1 MHLGTI
7 WAMENELVKFK
18 ESALAEIQGAK
29 TPIELDSVRVR
40 YLGRAGLISKL
51 SESMRDVPK
60 EERPRVGKLL
70 NEARLALSAAFE
82 DRAEGFAAQHDLSAI
97 EDIDETLPGTPLH
110 VGSLHPLTQ
119 LQDRAI
125 QVFRRLGFALA
136 AGPDIDTE
144 WNCFDA
150 LNTPPN
156 HPARN
161 ETDTFYLFDGR
172 LLRTHTSTVQIRTML
187 AAPPPVRVIAPGAA
201 YRRDE
206 MDATHLS
213 QFNQLEG
220 LYIDKKVSVADLK
233 GTLEY
238 FVRELLGSEV
248 ETRMRP
254 HFFPFTEPSYE
265 LDVRLPGVNS
275 GRWMELLGCGMVDPN
290 VLEKVNEGR
299 GDRAYDPEIFS
310 GYAFGMGLD
319 RLAMTLF
326 GLPDIRLLIENDQR
340 FLAQFS

>member
-1 MHLGTI
+1 
-7 WAMENELVKFK
+7 MENELVKFK

-40 YLGRAGLISKL
+40 YLGRAGLVSKL

-60 EERPRVGKLL
+60 DERPRVGKLL
-70 NEARLALSAAFE
+70 NEVRLTLSAAFE
-82 DRAEGFAAQHDLSAI
+82 DRAEAFAAQHDLSAI
-97 EDIDETLPGTPLH
+97 EDIDETLPGTPLR

-161 ETDTFYLFDGR
+161 ESDTFYLFDGR

-238 FVRELLGSEV
+238 FVRELLGSQV

-299 GDRAYDPEIFS
+299 GDRAYDPDILS

>member
-1 MHLGTI
+1 
-7 WAMENELVKFK
+7 MENELVIFK
-18 ESALAEIQGAK
+18 ESALAEIEGAK
-29 TPIELDSVRVR
+29 TPIELDGVRVK

-60 EERPRVGKLL
+60 EERPRLGKLL
-70 NEARLALSAAFE
+70 NEVRLTLSGAFE
-82 DRAEGFAAQHDLSAI
+82 ARAETFAAQHDLSAI
-97 EDIDETLPGTPLH
+97 EDIDETLPGTPLRI
-110 VGSLHPLTQ
+110 GSLHPLTQ

-187 AAPPPVRVIAPGAA
+187 AAPPPIRVIAPGAA

-220 LYIDKKVSVADLK
+220 LYIDKNVSVADLK

-238 FVRELLGSEV
+238 FVRELLGSQV

-290 VLEKVNEGR
+290 VLEKVNERR
-299 GDRAYDPEIFS
+299 GDRAYDPALLS

-319 RLAMTLF
+319 RLAMALF

>member
-1 MHLGTI
+1 
-7 WAMENELVKFK
+7 MENELVKFK

-29 TPIELDSVRVR
+29 TPIELDNVRVR

-70 NEARLALSAAFE
+70 NEVRLALSAAFE
-82 DRAEGFAAQHDLSAI
+82 HRAEAFAAQHDLSAI
-97 EDIDETLPGTPLH
+97 EDIDETLPGTPLRI
-110 VGSLHPLTQ
+110 GALHPLTQ

-220 LYIDKKVSVADLK
+220 LYIDRKVSVADLK

>member
-1 MHLGTI
+1 
-7 WAMENELVKFK
+7 MENELVKFK
-18 ESALAEIQGAK
+18 ESALAEIGGAK
-29 TPIELDSVRVR
+29 TPIELDSARVK

-60 EERPRVGKLL
+60 EERPRLGKLL
-70 NEARLALSAAFE
+70 NEVRVTLSAAFE
-82 DRAEGFAAQHDLSAI
+82 DRAEAFAAQHDVSAI
-97 EDIDETLPGTPLH
+97 EDIDETLPGTPLRI
-110 VGSLHPLTQ
+110 GSLHPLTQ
-119 LQDRAI
+119 LQDRAT

-220 LYIDKKVSVADLK
+220 LYIDKHVSVADLK

-238 FVRELLGSEV
+238 FVRELLGSQV

-265 LDVRLPGVNS
+265 LDVRLPGVNA

-290 VLEKVNEGR
+290 VLEKVSEGR
-299 GDRAYDPEIFS
+299 GDRAYDPEIWS

-319 RLAMTLF
+319 RLAMALF
-326 GLPDIRLLIENDQR
+326 SLPDIRLLIENDQR

>member
-1 MHLGTI
+1 
-7 WAMENELVKFK
+7 MEDELVKFK
-18 ESALAEIQGAK
+18 ESALADIAAAR
-29 TPIELDSVRVR
+29 TPIELDSVRVK

-60 EERPRVGKLL
+60 GERPRVGKLL
-70 NEARLALSAAFE
+70 NEVRVALSAAFE
-82 DRAEGFAAQHDLSAI
+82 DRTQAFAAQHDLSAI
-97 EDIDETLPGTPLH
+97 EDIDETLPGTPLRT
-110 VGSLHPLTQ
+110 GSLHPLTQ

-187 AAPPPVRVIAPGAA
+187 GAPPPVRVIAPGAA

-220 LYIDKKVSVADLK
+220 LYIDKRVSVADLK

-238 FVRELLGSEV
+238 FVRELLGSQV

-265 LDVRLPGVNS
+265 MDVRLPGVNA

-290 VLEKVNEGR
+290 VLEKVNAGR
-299 GDRAYDPEIFS
+299 GDRAYDPEAWT

-319 RLAMTLF
+319 RLAMALF
-326 GLPDIRLLIENDQR
+326 ALPDIRLLIENDQR

>member
-1 MHLGTI
+1 
-7 WAMENELVKFK
+7 MENELVKFK
-18 ESALAEIQGAK
+18 ESALAEIGGAK
-29 TPIELDSVRVR
+29 TPIELDSARVK

-60 EERPRVGKLL
+60 EERPRLGKLL
-70 NEARLALSAAFE
+70 NEVRVTLSAAFE
-82 DRAEGFAAQHDLSAI
+82 DRAEAFAAQHDVSAI
-97 EDIDETLPGTPLH
+97 EDIDETLPGTPLRI
-110 VGSLHPLTQ
+110 GSLHPLTQ
-119 LQDRAI
+119 LQDRAT

-220 LYIDKKVSVADLK
+220 LYIDKQVSVADLK

-238 FVRELLGSEV
+238 FVHELLGSQV

-265 LDVRLPGVNS
+265 LDVRLPGVNA

-299 GDRAYDPEIFS
+299 GDRAYDPEIWS

-319 RLAMTLF
+319 RLAMALF
-326 GLPDIRLLIENDQR
+326 SLPDIRLLIENDQR

>member
-1 MHLGTI
+1 VL
-7 WAMENELVKFK
+7 
-18 ESALAEIQGAK
+18 
-29 TPIELDSVRVR
+29 
-40 YLGRAGLISKL
+40 
-51 SESMRDVPK
+51 
-60 EERPRVGKLL
+60 
-70 NEARLALSAAFE
+70 
-82 DRAEGFAAQHDLSAI
+82 
-97 EDIDETLPGTPLH
+97 
-110 VGSLHPLTQ
+110 
-119 LQDRAI
+119 
-125 QVFRRLGFALA
+125 RRLGFALA

-187 AAPPPVRVIAPGAA
+187 AAAPPVRVIAPGAA

-220 LYIDKKVSVADLK
+220 LYIDKRVSVADLK

-265 LDVRLPGVNS
+265 LDVRLPGVNA

-299 GDRAYDPEIFS
+299 GDRAYDPEIWS

-319 RLAMTLF
+319 RLAMALF
-326 GLPDIRLLIENDQR
+326 SLPDIRLLIENDQR